1 MEDHIDIA
9 RTAIED
15 KAAFRRLVKQ
25 YYPLVY
31 RLAYKQLSDAQ
42 DAEEVAQ
49 DTFVK
54 VHRGLA
60 EFRAEASLKTWIL
73 SIAWRLSLNK
83 RRDRSRSSWRRL
95 GLHRGEDKVQGS
107 QTVQTP
113 ESLCLAGETNRVV
126 RQLLEELP
134 PALREAMVLNSFEE
148 LSYEEIARI
157 LRVPAGTVGSRIH
170 NARKIMAKKLKECE
184 IL

>member
-1 MEDHIDIA
+1 MDEHMDIA
-9 RTAIED
+9 RAAIGDEE
-15 KAAFRRLVKQ
+15 AFRQLVSQ

-31 RLAYKQLSDAQ
+31 RLAYRQLNDSQ

-54 VHRGLA
+54 VHKGLA
-60 EFRAEASLKTWIL
+60 DFRGQASLKTWIF

-95 GLHRGEDKVQGS
+95 GLHRGEDKIDAG
-107 QTVQTP
+107 QTAQTP
-113 ESLCLAGETNRVV
+113 ESLWLSGETNRAV
-126 RQLLEELP
+126 RQLLDELP
-134 PALREAMVLNSFEE
+134 AGLREVMVLSGFEE

-157 LRVPAGTVGSRIH
+157 LQIPAGTVGSRIYS
-170 NARKIMAKKLKECE
+170 ARKALAKKLKERE
-184 IL
+184 LF